1 MNAHGHDSGTWA
13 RISFPRKVGYFM
25 HQLRLD
31 SWKTIAEYL
40 KRSTRTAQRWHTHYQ
55 MPIHQVGGVKGSVF
69 AYSEELDSWLIGLG
83 ETLDEG
89 QLGHDGAI
97 ELQRKKSFESTEA
110 AAQMWQARSED
121 NLDLIAALYRKAIN
135 LNPGNSVALAGLANC
150 MIYGG
155 LLQVLDGSVC
165 YPRAKAALSQ
175 AAQLDP
181 EQIDVKC
188 GLAWLNMVYERKW
201 RRAEDGFNEVL
212 RREPEQ
218 EFALVGETLLRVSE
232 GNLKEAVRIAR
243 EAWRANPLI
252 PCQGGFLCACLY
264 LTGDYRE
271 ALDLLAEIHRTGE
284 DSSMLAVVESM
295 VLLQIGAVSSSLKR
309 IETLS
314 REYPGCRVVQGLLG
328 YGYAI
333 SNQVRKAEEVL
344 QDLEENS
351 AGKIRKP
358 AYAIA
363 IILLGLGRTQEA
375 LEMLEEAYEQG
386 SLWCLACRTDPLL
399 KPLKGDKRFQALL
412 QRFGNPAASN
422 QDKMNHHRTHSFL
435 VTRRL
440 AQTF

>member
-1 MNAHGHDSGTWA
+1 
-13 RISFPRKVGYFM
+13 M

-40 KRSTRTAQRWHTHYQ
+40 KRSTRTVQRWHTHYK
-55 MPIHQVGGVKGSVF
+55 MPIHQVGGIKGSVF
-69 AYSEELDSWLIGLG
+69 AYSEELDSWLTGLG
-83 ETLDEG
+83 KTLVEE
-89 QLGHDGAI
+89 QFEQDGAI
-97 ELQRKKSFESTEA
+97 ELQKKRSLESTQA

-121 NLDLIAALYRKAIN
+121 NLDMIAALYRKAIN
-135 LNPGNSVALAGLANC
+135 LHPGNSAALAGLANC

-155 LLQVLDGSVC
+155 LLHILDGPVC

-175 AAQLDP
+175 AAQLDS
-181 EQIDVKC
+181 EHVDVKC
-188 GLAWLNMVYERKW
+188 GMAWLNMLYERKW
-201 RRAEDGFNEVL
+201 RRAEEGFTEVL
-212 RREPEQ
+212 SREPEH
-218 EFALVGETLLRVSE
+218 EFALIGETLMRVSE
-232 GNLKEAVRIAR
+232 GNLPDAVRIAR

-271 ALDLLAEIHRTGE
+271 ALDLLAEIRRTGE
-284 DSSMLAVVESM
+284 ESSMLASVEAL
-295 VLLQIGAVSSSLKR
+295 VLLQVGIVSSSLRR

-333 SNQVRKAEEVL
+333 SNQVDKAEEVL
-344 QDLEENS
+344 QDLERNR

-358 AYAIA
+358 AYATA

-375 LEMLEEAYEQG
+375 IQMLEEAYEQG
-386 SLWCLACRTDPLL
+386 SLWCLACHSDPIL
-399 KPLKGDKRFQALL
+399 KQLKGDRRFQVLL

-422 QDKMNHHRTHSFL
+422 RDGMNHHRTHSYL

-440 AQTF
+440 AQTY